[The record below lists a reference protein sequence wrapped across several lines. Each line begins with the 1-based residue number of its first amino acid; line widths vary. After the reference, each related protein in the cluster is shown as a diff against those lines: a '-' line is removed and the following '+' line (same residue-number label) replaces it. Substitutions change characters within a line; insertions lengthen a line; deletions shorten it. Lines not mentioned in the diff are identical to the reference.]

1 MYNFVAIFGLL
12 FATPIYGFSQLETDV
27 THVDESAISGFGSDS
42 DYDYNYLYE
51 DVDKFFN
58 NKSTI
63 SPNGEFELLGWCVA
77 TYKLIIMLEKCCAQI
92 SLFFTSY
99 EWSALMA
106 IEKIKIL
113 GAVLE
118 LPAK

>member
-12 FATPIYGFSQLETDV
+12 FATPIYGFTQSETDV

-63 SPNGEFELLGWCVA
+63 SSNGEFELLG
-77 TYKLIIMLEKCCAQI
+77 
-92 SLFFTSY
+92 
-99 EWSALMA
+99 
-106 IEKIKIL
+106 
-113 GAVLE
+113 
-118 LPAK
+118 